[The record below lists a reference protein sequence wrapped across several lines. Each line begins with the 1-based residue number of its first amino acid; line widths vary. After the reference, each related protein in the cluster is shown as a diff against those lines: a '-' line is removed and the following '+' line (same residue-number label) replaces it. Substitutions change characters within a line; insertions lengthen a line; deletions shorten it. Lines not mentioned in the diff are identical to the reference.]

1 MSTATPLRRS
11 SRAKASPRSVLP
23 AASTLPGES
32 DERANSSSEG
42 RTRFAPLPVS
52 TQASGSSG
60 NVGTAVRAPDFD
72 ESAAT
77 PPKPPKRAK
86 QLLLAPT
93 SPRIFREA
101 PSPIT
106 PSKLIRHVLPR
117 INLPSLDKPFN
128 LPAHSVE
135 DRAFDREELETNKQY
150 TINRGSVGKTYFRSQ
165 RFIALKPELNICDPG
180 PDALGEPLVIIT
192 NDAYCAKFHE
202 AVEYGRE
209 QGSGRGKGAH

>member
-1 MSTATPLRRS
+1 M
-11 SRAKASPRSVLP
+11 
-23 AASTLPGES
+23 
-32 DERANSSSEG
+32 
-42 RTRFAPLPVS
+42 
-52 TQASGSSG
+52 
-60 NVGTAVRAPDFD
+60 RAPDFD

-86 QLLLAPT
+86 QVRISSPLASDSFPACPLTPYCISVPLSQLLLAPT

-150 TINRGSVGKTYFRSQ
+150 TINRGSVGKTYFRSR

-180 PDALGEPLVIIT
+180 PDALGDPLVIIT